1 MKTNER
7 AGVLCWCLKIA
18 CKMNALSFFGW
29 IILSVLFAL
38 LQPFSLLLQRSILE
52 NLSNYIT
59 VSAGGFQ
66 DILGSIIGL
75 GIVLLLVEIANRF
88 NIGFIY
94 HYNYD
99 YYYIGLTK
107 FIMDLWQKVDLKT
120 FHDKKIR
127 DYYDSVR
134 YKVDQLCALLA
145 EMFMML
151 RHFVSIVFLIVI
163 AYQYSRLI
171 ALMTVLYFV
180 VCQVITGLLEDKI
193 TFDFKKNSIH
203 EGRVRYYEGCVMDS
217 GIGKELRIFRNG
229 KKIVE
234 EWKKEYSEMQG
245 QELRIARW
253 THFFTFVYGAGYYIL
268 ILSVLGYS
276 ILSIKNGSFGIAAFW
291 VLYEMVRGV
300 SDVMMQFSNSRFHF
314 KRVLKEMAYLKEFVD
329 YVTENI
335 QASSQHGEECHESCG
350 GSEKTALFSA
360 ENVRF
365 SYDSQRE
372 VLKGL
377 HFRIYEG
384 ETIAL
389 IGANGCGKSTL
400 VKLLTGLYPVTGG
413 ELQYKGVPYEAYPS
427 GYISDQ
433 IGVSFQECKII
444 HAPLCENVA
453 FGNLEELDNREKIV
467 DVLERNGAKSIL
479 YKIKNNIDTW
489 LLRDVKKDGMIL
501 SGGEQQRVIASR
513 TFISDRPVLIF
524 DEPSSA
530 LDPISEVQ
538 QFKEIRKK
546 LNGKTGILI
555 SHRVGFARL
564 ADRIMVLEDG
574 VIKEFGSHEE
584 LMELKGTYSTFYRE
598 QAALY
603 REVENHA

>member
-1 MKTNER
+1 MEKNER
-7 AGVLCWCLKIA
+7 KRTFYWCLKIA
-18 CKMNALSFFGW
+18 CKMNALSFSVW
-29 IILSVLFAL
+29 IVISVLFAL
-38 LQPFSLLLQRSILE
+38 LQPFSLILQKTILE
-52 NLSNYIT
+52 NLFRYIT

-66 DILGSIIGL
+66 HILGSIIGL
-75 GIVLLLVEIANRF
+75 GIILLLVEIANRF

-151 RHFVSIVFLIVI
+151 RYFISIVSLIVI
-163 AYQYSRLI
+163 AYQYSRVI
-171 ALMTVLYFV
+171 ALITILYFV
-180 VCQVITGLLEDKI
+180 VCQVITGLLKDKI

-203 EGRVRYYEGCVMDS
+203 EGRVRYYECCVMES

-234 EWKKEYSEMQG
+234 EWNKEYSEMQG

-253 THFFTFVYGAGYYIL
+253 SHFFTFVYGAGYYIL
-268 ILSVLGYS
+268 ILSILAYS
-276 ILSIKNGSFGIAAFW
+276 IFAIKNGSFGIAAFW
-291 VLYEMVRGV
+291 VLYEMARGV
-300 SDVMMQFSNSRFHF
+300 SDVMMQFSTSRFHF
-314 KRVLKEMAYLKEFVD
+314 NRVLKEMAYLKEFVD

-335 QASSQHGEECHESCG
+335 HGSSTHREDGHENRG
-350 GSEKTALFSA
+350 GSERSVLFSA
-360 ENVRF
+360 EHVRF
-365 SYDSQRE
+365 SYDNEKE

-377 HFRIYEG
+377 DFQIYEG

-389 IGANGCGKSTL
+389 VGANGCGKSTL

-413 ELQYKGVPYEAYPS
+413 ELQYSGVPYEAYPP
-427 GYISDQ
+427 GYISDR

-444 HAPLCENVA
+444 HAPLRENVA
-453 FGNLEELDNREKIV
+453 FGNMRELENIEKIV
-467 DVLERNGAKSIL
+467 DVLKRNGAKSIL
-479 YKIKNNIDTW
+479 HKIKNNINTW

-501 SGGEQQRVIASR
+501 SGGEQQRVVAAR

-524 DEPSSA
+524 DEPSSS

-538 QFKEIRKK
+538 QFQEIRNK

-564 ADRIMVLEDG
+564 ADRIMVLENG
-574 VIKEFGSHEE
+574 VIKEFGSHEV
-584 LMELKGTYSTFYRE
+584 LMELKGTYFTFYKE

-603 REVENHA
+603 REVEDYA